1 MDDARFTSPTST
13 ATLDPVSAV
22 RVRGAR
28 THNLCNID
36 VDIPHGKLVV
46 LTGPSGSGKSS
57 LAFDTLFAEGQ
68 RQFIE
73 SLSVYARQFLT
84 QLERPDVDSI
94 EGLAPVVCIDQ
105 RPGQRNP
112 RSTVAT
118 ATEIYDFLRLL
129 MARLGEVTCHQC
141 GLPIRQQ
148 TAKQIEDTLSQ
159 LAESSKLMLLA
170 PLARGKRGELAE
182 TFAQIRKA
190 GMVRARVDGKVVDL
204 EHIPV
209 LDPKVAHTIEGVVD
223 RIVVRKGSEGR
234 LAESIQL
241 ALKHSGGM
249 VVACSLDPKLEE
261 RAKNRGESTEGLWV
275 DRLFSTLYSC
285 PDCGVSMAELEP
297 RSFSF
302 NSPYGACTA
311 CDGLGTRQEFDP
323 DLIIPDKQLSLA
335 KGAVVTWRG
344 TKGKEAKLQREAC
357 EAFLISQGFSA
368 ESALDEL
375 SPELFRSLWRGTGE
389 SYLGLEKLLSRELAT
404 ATDSER
410 KEELEMFRGA
420 VTCESCQG
428 TRLRPEVRGV
438 RFFGKTLA
446 QIVGQSVA
454 DSVTYFTAA
463 LEAAERDEES
473 AAPSDLG
480 LVGLP
485 ILEEIVRRLEFL
497 EKVGLGYLSLERSTD
512 LLSGGEFQRVRLAT
526 GIGSGLTGILYI
538 LDEPSIGLHPRD
550 NDRLIESL
558 RELQEQ
564 GNTVLVV
571 EHDEATMRAADW
583 LIDIGPGA
591 GFYGGQLVATGTPAE
606 VAQNPQSVTGR
617 YLSGADA
624 IPLPAKRR
632 KRVKSQM
639 ISIEGVTTNN
649 LKNVTAEF
657 PLGLFVGVTG
667 VSGSGKSSLVAE
679 TFTRAMIRRMGG
691 QAPRPGPFTG
701 LKGATLVDRVVEVD
715 QSPIGRSARS
725 NAATYTGIF
734 DEVRKLFTAT
744 KEARQLG
751 FKSNRFSFNVAGGR
765 CENCLGQGVVK
776 LEMHFLP
783 DLYVPCQVCEGKR
796 FNAQTLAVRFRGKS
810 IADILAMPIEEAADF
825 FQNVEGIHTRLTPL
839 VEVGLGYLPL
849 GQPSNTISGGEAQR
863 IKLATE
869 LARTETGK
877 TLYLL
882 DEPTTG
888 LHFGDVKRVVDVLQK
903 LVERGNSVV
912 VVEHHLDVLKCCDWL
927 IDLGPEGG
935 KFGGELLFA
944 GTPEELAALPENHT
958 GRFLKEVLAASS
970 Q

>member
-1 MDDARFTSPTST
+1 MDDDRFEESQGTVALEPAT
-13 ATLDPVSAV
+13 AVK
-22 RVRGAR
+22 VRGAR
-28 THNLCNID
+28 THNLRNID
-36 VDIPHGKLVV
+36 VDIPHGQLVV

-118 ATEIYDFLRLL
+118 ATEVYDFLRLL
-129 MARLGEVTCHQC
+129 MARLGEVACHQC

-148 TAKQIEDTLSQ
+148 TAQQVEETLSQ
-159 LAESSKLMLLA
+159 LAEGSKLMLLT
-170 PLARGKRGELAE
+170 PMARGKRGELAE
-182 TFAQIRKA
+182 VFAQIRKL
-190 GMVRARVDGKVVDL
+190 GMVRARVDGKVIDL

-209 LDPKVAHTIEGVVD
+209 LDPKVPHTIEGVVD

-261 RAKNRGESTEGLWV
+261 RAKNRGELTEGLWV

-302 NSPYGACTA
+302 NSPYGACPA

-323 DLIIPDKQLSLA
+323 DLIIPDKTLSLA
-335 KGAVVTWRG
+335 KNAVVTWRG
-344 TKGKEAKLQREAC
+344 TKGKEPKLQREAC
-357 EAFLISQGFSA
+357 ESYLNSKGFSPDSPL
-368 ESALDEL
+368 ESLPADV
-375 SPELFRSLWRGTGE
+375 WRGMWRGE
-389 SYLGLEKLLSRELAT
+389 GDDFLGLEKMLSRELST

-410 KEELEMFRGA
+410 KEELELFRGA
-420 VTCESCQG
+420 VVCESCQG
-428 TRLRPEVRGV
+428 TRLRPEVRSV
-438 RFFGKTLA
+438 RFLGKTLA
-446 QIVGQSVA
+446 EIVGQSVTDA
-454 DSVTYFTAA
+454 VVYFSHA
-463 LEAAERDEES
+463 LELAQQDEES

-485 ILEEIVRRLEFL
+485 ILDEIVRRLEFL
-497 EKVGLGYLSLERSTD
+497 EKVGLGYLTLERSTD
-512 LLSGGEFQRVRLAT
+512 MLSGGEFQRVRLAT

-591 GFYGGQLVATGTPAE
+591 GRYGGQLVAIGTPQE
-606 VAQNPQSVTGR
+606 VSQNPASVTGR
-617 YLSGADA
+617 YLSGADTIA
-624 IPLPAKRR
+624 LPEKRR
-632 KRVKSQM
+632 KRIKSQS
-639 ISIEGVTTNN
+639 ITIEGVTTNN
-649 LKNVTAEF
+649 LRNVTAEF
-657 PLGLFVGVTG
+657 PLGMLVGVTG

-701 LKGATLVDRVVEVD
+701 LKGASLVDRVVEVD

-751 FKSNRFSFNVAGGR
+751 FKANRFSFNVAGGR

-810 IADILAMPIEEAADF
+810 IADILAMPIEEATEF
-825 FQNVEGIHTRLTPL
+825 FVNVEGIYTRLTPL

-903 LVERGNSVV
+903 LVQRGNSVV

-935 KFGGELLFA
+935 KFGGEVLFA
-944 GTPEELAALPENHT
+944 GTPEELALQPDNHT
-958 GRFLKEVLAASS
+958 ARFLREVLAAK
-970 Q
+970 